1 MAQSVSDIAK
11 AQIVAYN
18 QKDWSAVTAVLAPA
32 CVYDEVATHQ
42 RVQGV
47 NDILTAWRGWA
58 TALPDSNASFDHV
71 SVSGNTVTLELTW
84 RGTHN
89 GPLQTPGG
97 PLPPSG
103 RKIEIRACQVV
114 DVADGRVQAIRH
126 YFDMATMLQ
135 QLGAFSAA

>member
-1 MAQSVSDIAK
+1 MAQSVVDTAK
-11 AQIVAYN
+11 AQITAYN
-18 QKDWSAVTAVLAPA
+18 QKDWNAVSAVLASG
-32 CVYDEVATHQ
+32 CVYDEIATHR
-42 RVQGV
+42 RVQGL
-47 NDILTAWRGWA
+47 NDILVAWRGWA
-58 TALPDSNASFDHV
+58 TALPDSNASFDNV

-97 PLPPSG
+97 ALPATG

-114 DVADGRVQAIRH
+114 DVADGKVTAVRH

-135 QLGAFSAA
+135 QLGAFSPA

>member
-1 MAQSVSDIAK
+1 MSQSIADTAK
-11 AQIVAYN
+11 AQITAYN
-18 QKDWSAVTAVLAPA
+18 QKDWNAVANVLASG
-32 CVYDEVATHQ
+32 CVYDEVPTHR
-42 RVQGV
+42 RVQGIS
-47 NDILTAWRGWA
+47 DITTAWRGWA
-58 TALPDSNASFDHV
+58 TALPDSNATFDSV

-103 RKIEIRACQVV
+103 KKIEIRACQVV
-114 DVADGRVQAIRH
+114 DVADGKVQAVRH
-126 YFDMATMLQ
+126 YFDMATMLR

>member
-1 MAQSVSDIAK
+1 MAQSVIDIAK

-18 QKDWSAVTAVLAPA
+18 QKDWNAVTAVLAPG

-114 DVADGRVQAIRH
+114 DVADGRVQAVRH

>member
-1 MAQSVSDIAK
+1 MSQSAVDIAK
-11 AQIVAYN
+11 AQITAYN
-18 QKDWSAVTAVLAPA
+18 QKDWNAVAAALASG
-32 CVYDEVATHQ
+32 CVYDEVATHR
-42 RVQGV
+42 RVQGIK
-47 NDILTAWRGWA
+47 DIETAWKGWA
-58 TALPDSNASFDHV
+58 TALPDSHASFDSV

-89 GPLQTPGG
+89 GPLQTPAG

-103 RKIEIRACQVV
+103 RTIDIRACQVV
-114 DVADGRVQAIRH
+114 EVADGKVQAIRH